1 MEEKPKREDDERAGI
16 DGSNGIE
23 SLSQPNL
30 NKDSNNGQEK
40 PAQAASLNREAD
52 FKNLRALMMIAGV
65 GGPFSFIL
73 GGVLLSTVALVCA
86 IVSFIIYKRLY
97 SGSQGLA
104 NSARIKHAVIFSIVI
119 SAAALVWN
127 VVWLVMVMPEVL
139 QMIQSN
145 DFSSL
150 YNGGSTS
157 SPAPDGGKTI
167 WD

>member
-86 IVSFIIYKRLY
+86 IVSFTIYKRLY

-104 NSARIKHAVIFSIVI
+104 NSARIKRAVIFSIVI

-150 YNGGSTS
+150 YNGGSTN